1 MILNVHVFE
10 SAKEYC
16 TFLKVLMRAGLE
28 RAASGQIA
36 SADVSKRIG
45 YGYAIKYN
53 GKYGKGWKVVIFNK
67 SAEYHG
73 NNKAIYY
80 VSNQLDRKDERK

>member
-1 MILNVHVFE
+1 MILNIHVFE

-28 RAASGQIA
+28 RAGSGQIA
-36 SADVSKRIG
+36 SAIPKHLG

-53 GKYGKGWKVVIFNK
+53 GKYGKGWKVVIINK
-67 SAEYHG
+67 SNRYHG
-73 NNKAIYY
+73 NNRAIYY
-80 VSNQLDRKDERK
+80 VSNQLDRKEK

>member
-1 MILNVHVFE
+1 MILNIHVFE

-16 TFLKVLMRAGLE
+16 KFLKVLMCAGLE
-28 RAASGQIA
+28 RAGSGQIA
-36 SADVSKRIG
+36 SVISKHLG

-67 SAEYHG
+67 SSLHHG
-73 NNKAIYY
+73 NNRAIYY
-80 VSNQLDRKDERK
+80 VSNQLDRKEK

>member
-1 MILNVHVFE
+1 MILNIHVFE

-28 RAASGQIA
+28 RATSGQIA
-36 SADVSKRIG
+36 SADVSKHMG

-67 SAEYHG
+67 SSLYHG

-80 VSNQLDRKDERK
+80 VSNQLDRKGE